1 MSSYG
6 HCEIEVK
13 SHYSAFWTPYISKH
27 RKPNFELFYPGQML
41 FLIEPGHERLFGLN
55 KPGYVFSLFEPGLDL
70 VWEIGDCLGS
80 IN

>member
-1 MSSYG
+1 
-6 HCEIEVK
+6 
-13 SHYSAFWTPYISKH
+13 
-27 RKPNFELFYPGQML
+27 ML